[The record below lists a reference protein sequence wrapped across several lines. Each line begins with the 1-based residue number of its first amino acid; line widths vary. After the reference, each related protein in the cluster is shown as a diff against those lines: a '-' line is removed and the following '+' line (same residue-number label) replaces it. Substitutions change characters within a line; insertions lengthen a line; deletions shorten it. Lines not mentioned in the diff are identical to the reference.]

1 MERQSTTRSVNGK
14 DLFKQEI
21 IQSIDQ
27 VSAHEWNR
35 CVPSDCP
42 FLRHEFLNAMEQSGC
57 VSEETGWRPMHIVLR
72 ISDCQDSRLA
82 GALPLYRKYHSW
94 GEFIFDWQ
102 WENAY
107 FRHGVQYYP
116 KLVSVSPFT
125 GLPAPKLLTAPDA
138 PTDEVR
144 NLLTES
150 CLSEASH
157 SDLSS
162 LHLLFLNPDELDFF
176 VGKGLIPRRSN
187 ISFVWTNND
196 YRSMDEFLSTLSSRK
211 RKKIKYERKSI
222 REQGIQVKVI
232 PGTDIQDHHWR
243 SFQLCYYST
252 TRKYDSFRY
261 LNRHFFQ
268 MIRESMPENLL
279 LILAEHDERPV
290 ASGLFYQGGGKL
302 YGRYWGALEFV
313 PNLHFEI
320 CYYSAIEYC
329 IENGFRQCH
338 AGVQGT
344 HKLSRGFMPEVC
356 YSAHMFN
363 NLLFSEAIRHYTTEE
378 SHSVD
383 DRQEYLSDFSAY
395 AKGTKAGN

>member
-1 MERQSTTRSVNGK
+1 
-14 DLFKQEI
+14 
-21 IQSIDQ
+21 
-27 VSAHEWNR
+27 
-35 CVPSDCP
+35 
-42 FLRHEFLNAMEQSGC
+42 
-57 VSEETGWRPMHIVLR
+57 MHIVLR
-72 ISDCQDSRLA
+72 KSDGLDSPLA
-82 GALPLYRKYHSW
+82 GALPLYQKYHSW

-107 FRHGVQYYP
+107 FRHGLQYYP

-138 PTDEVR
+138 PIDEVR
-144 NLLTES
+144 NQLTES
-150 CLSEASH
+150 CLNEASH
-157 SDLSS
+157 SNLSS

-176 VGKGLIPRRSN
+176 SSKNLIPRRSN
-187 ISFVWTNND
+187 ISFVWTNNG

-211 RKKIKYERKSI
+211 RKKIRHERKSI
-222 REQGIQVKVI
+222 SDKGIEIKVI
-232 PGTDIQDHHWR
+232 PGADMQDYHWR
-243 SFQLCYYST
+243 SFHLCYYTT

-261 LNRHFFQ
+261 LNHQFFQ

-279 LILAEHDERPV
+279 LILAEQDNRPV

-302 YGRYWGALEFV
+302 YGRYWGALEIV

-329 IENGFRQCH
+329 IENGFSQCH

-344 HKLSRGFMPEVC
+344 HKLSRGFLPEVC

-363 NLLFSEAIRHYTTEE
+363 NVQFSEAIRHYTVEE

-383 DRQEYLSDFSAY
+383 VRQEYLFDFSPY
-395 AKGTKAGN
+395 ARDMKAGN